1 MITGTNPKGNSKYVT
16 SMRSEQNIGLPGDVI
31 NHEGPGGSSVVAACD
46 GAESLLPC
54 SVPNLKLHLLPTH
67 FNYPCAKLNANCMR
81 TVSHNY
87 NEKVEYARLNKNT
100 LFKMTKGL

>member
-1 MITGTNPKGNSKYVT
+1 MH
-16 SMRSEQNIGLPGDVI
+16 SEQNIGLPGDVI
-31 NHEGPGGSSVVAACD
+31 DHEGPGGSSVVAACD

-67 FNYPCAKLNANCMR
+67 FNYACAKLNANCMR

-87 NEKVEYARLNKNT
+87 NETKYARLNKKT
-100 LFKMTKGL
+100 I